1 MSYEIK
7 DYSLEWGA
15 VIEHKGG
22 KMEINRT
29 VIKVKGR
36 GKNEPEQEMLQR

>member
-29 VIKVKGR
+29 VIKVKGWEKKR
-36 GKNEPEQEMLQR
+36 A